1 MKKMLN
7 TIIAIL
13 IFVLFPSFVLAE
25 NVQVK
30 EIKQIE
36 KSEGVEVVS
45 EPKVSD
51 TTIKFDIKLKSI
63 GDYVKYKLVI
73 DNKDDI
79 EYEIDKKSFENSE
92 YISYEVESDNLEK
105 LEANKEKEIYLTI
118 KYNKEVPENEFK
130 DNVYVLNNN
139 FSLAIGNKDEEIRNP
154 QTGIEDYSLAILT
167 IIVVLSVAVYGFR
180 KNKKQFKTL
189 MLIIGI
195 AISIPLTCIAAN
207 ILKLNIET
215 NVTIIG
221 VDKCLENRF
230 AIDNWETIATN
241 VKNGNMCGYHVGDEK
256 EIELAGF
263 GKHNV
268 RISNM
273 SKCTNGE
280 TSETACGFVV
290 EFADIITTHEFKCGR
305 NVGGWKDSKLR
316 TYVNGTI
323 YNALPGELQ
332 NVITTTKVISGH
344 GNRTGEIDFETTGE
358 TNFETRDKLY
368 LLSGHEVYEDG
379 EYYQISTDD
388 TAYSNTKQLD
398 YYKNHGVTT
407 SNYAGANKQY
417 NGYNSIWWLRSASY
431 SYADDFLLVLDSG
444 LWDTDG
450 SCNSD
455 GVSPAFRIA

>member
-13 IFVLFPSFVLAE
+13 IFVLFPSLVLAE

-36 KSEGVEVVS
+36 KSEGVEIVS

-51 TTIKFDIKLKSI
+51 TTVKFDIKLKSI

-79 EYEIDKKSFENSE
+79 EYEIDKKSFENNE
-92 YISYEVESDNLEK
+92 YITYEVESDNLEK

-207 ILKLNIET
+207 VLKLNIET

-256 EIELAGF
+256 EIELTGF

-268 RISNM
+268 RISNV

-280 TSETACGFVV
+280 TSETACGFVI
-290 EFADIITTHEFKCGR
+290 EFVDIIIRYQFNSSGL
-305 NVGGWKDSKLR
+305 NVGGWRDTKVR
-316 TYVNGTI
+316 TYINETI
-323 YNALPGELQ
+323 YKSLPRDLQ
-332 NVITTTKVISGH
+332 NIILTTKVISSYGK
-344 GNRTGEIDFETTGE
+344 NDSA
-358 TNFETRDKLY
+358 NFETEDKLY
-368 LLSGHEVYEDG
+368 LLSSEEVFGDFATSSMAGH
-379 EYYQISTDD
+379 D
-388 TAYSNTKQLD
+388 TSVGTSKQLD
-398 YYKNHGVTT
+398 YYKNQGVTL
-407 SNYAGANKQY
+407 SNFEKSIKQY
-417 NGYNSIWWLRSASY
+417 EENNDYWWLRSVSDDNPWCVYDVANTRGWSNTSAY
-431 SYADDFLLVLDSG
+431 SY
-444 LWDTDG
+444 DG
-450 SCNSD
+450 I
-455 GVSPAFRIA
+455 SPAFRIA

>member
-36 KSEGVEVVS
+36 KSEGVEIVS

-51 TTIKFDIKLKSI
+51 TTVKFDIKLKSI

-79 EYEIDKKSFENSE
+79 EYEIDKKSFENNE
-92 YISYEVESDNLEK
+92 YITYEVESDNLEK

-118 KYNKEVPENEFK
+118 KYNKEVPESEFK

-207 ILKLNIET
+207 VLKLNIET

-256 EIELAGF
+256 EIELTGF

-268 RISNM
+268 RISNV

-280 TSETACGFVV
+280 TSETACGFVI
-290 EFADIITTHEFKCGR
+290 EFVDIIIRYQFNSSGL
-305 NVGGWKDSKLR
+305 NVGGWRDTKVR
-316 TYVNGTI
+316 TYINETI
-323 YNALPGELQ
+323 YKSLPRDLQ
-332 NVITTTKVISGH
+332 NIILTTKVISSYGK
-344 GNRTGEIDFETTGE
+344 NDSA
-358 TNFETRDKLY
+358 NFETEDKLY
-368 LLSGHEVYEDG
+368 LLSSEEVFGDFATSSMAGH
-379 EYYQISTDD
+379 D
-388 TAYSNTKQLD
+388 TSVGTSKQLD
-398 YYKNHGVTT
+398 YYKNQGVTL
-407 SNYAGANKQY
+407 SNFEKSIKQY
-417 NGYNSIWWLRSASY
+417 EENNDYWWLRSVSDDNPWCVYDVANTRGWSNTSAY
-431 SYADDFLLVLDSG
+431 SY
-444 LWDTDG
+444 DG
-450 SCNSD
+450 I
-455 GVSPAFRIA
+455 SPAFRIA

>member
-13 IFVLFPSFVLAE
+13 IFVLFPSLVLAE
-25 NVQVK
+25 DVQVK

-36 KSEGVEVVS
+36 KSEGVEIVS

-51 TTIKFDIKLKSI
+51 TTVKFDIKLKSI

-79 EYEIDKKSFENSE
+79 EYEIDKKSFENNE

-118 KYNKEVPENEFK
+118 KYNKEVPESEFK

-167 IIVVLSVAVYGFR
+167 IIVVLAVVVYGFR

-207 ILKLNIET
+207 VLKLNIET

-256 EIELAGF
+256 EIELTGF

-268 RISNM
+268 RISNV

-280 TSETACGFVV
+280 TSETACGFVI
-290 EFADIITTHEFKCGR
+290 EFVDIIIRYQFNSSGL
-305 NVGGWKDSKLR
+305 NVGGWRDTKVR
-316 TYVNGTI
+316 TYINETI
-323 YNALPGELQ
+323 YKSLPRDLQ
-332 NVITTTKVISGH
+332 NIILTTKVISSYGK
-344 GNRTGEIDFETTGE
+344 NDSA
-358 TNFETRDKLY
+358 NFETEDKLY
-368 LLSGHEVYEDG
+368 LLSSEEVFGDFATSSMAGH
-379 EYYQISTDD
+379 D
-388 TAYSNTKQLD
+388 TSVGTSKQLD
-398 YYKNHGVTT
+398 YYKNQGVTL
-407 SNYAGANKQY
+407 SNFEKSIKQY
-417 NGYNSIWWLRSASY
+417 EENNDYWWLRSVSDDNPWCVYDVANTRGWSNTSAY
-431 SYADDFLLVLDSG
+431 SY
-444 LWDTDG
+444 DG
-450 SCNSD
+450 I
-455 GVSPAFRIA
+455 SPAFRIA